1 MTPNRLRHSASYST
15 TRLNIKILPSAD
27 MVYQASGQTIN
38 TVGAAVS
45 RADAYTYMMYLYTY
59 CGYVF
64 RMRK

>member
-1 MTPNRLRHSASYST
+1 
-15 TRLNIKILPSAD
+15 

-45 RADAYTYMMYLYTY
+45 RAGADTCMMMYLYTY

-64 RMRK
+64 RMRKGKERRCQDHKIIPLITQCSL